1 MKSVRNFLICSM
13 VLTIPSVVTAQVA
26 TQVATHAVPL
36 AAQQEQGTYD
46 SIAGRG
52 QAENSRSLATT
63 GTKAIR
69 DLADRFVL
77 FQELREHE
85 VYSITIAADIP
96 DNNRPG
102 KVYYKKEPGH
112 VFIILEQKDTISNEG
127 IAQVWGFYPVRPV
140 SSVFLRTV
148 RCQLNDNGKRKYD
161 VRISRRLSAE
171 EFEGIKKHAIELA
184 KKKYNLNKYNCYDYA
199 VELFNSIPGIE
210 KLPVT
215 HVKFPFIFGRGGSP
229 CGLYKDLQKLKTTN
243 SGWAPSI
250 EFGSF
255 KAPASLRPLM

>member
-13 VLTIPSVVTAQVA
+13 VLTIPSVVTAQEVSHVA
-26 TQVATHAVPL
+26 NHVVPL
-36 AAQQEQGTYD
+36 AAQQEHMMYD
-46 SIAGRG
+46 SIAGAR
-52 QAENSRSLATT
+52 QAEHSKPPAA
-63 GTKAIR
+63 GTKVIR
-69 DLADRFVL
+69 DLAERFAW
-77 FQELREHE
+77 FHEPARHE

-96 DNNRPG
+96 DDKRPG

-112 VFIILEQKDTISNEG
+112 VFIILEQKDTISG
-127 IAQVWGFYPVRPV
+127 HSKAQVWGFYPVRPV

-148 RCQLNDNGKRKYD
+148 HCELNDNGKRKYD
-161 VRISRRLSAE
+161 VRITRRLSAD
-171 EFEGIKKHAIELA
+171 EFEVIKKQAIALA

-199 VELFNSIPGIE
+199 IELFNSIPGVE

-229 CGLYKDLQKLKTTN
+229 CGLYKDLQKLKTGN
-243 SGWAPSI
+243 SGWAPAI

-255 KAPASLRPLM
+255 RAPVSYRPLL

>member
-1 MKSVRNFLICSM
+1 MKSIRNFLICSM
-13 VLTIPSVVTAQVA
+13 VLTIPSVAAAQVVTQVA
-26 TQVATHAVPL
+26 TQAVPL
-36 AAQQEQGTYD
+36 AAQQEQETVD
-46 SIAGRG
+46 SIAGIR
-52 QAENSRSLATT
+52 QAENSIPPAP
-63 GTKAIR
+63 GTKIIR
-69 DLADRFVL
+69 DLAERFVL
-77 FQELREHE
+77 FQPLREHE

-96 DNNRPG
+96 DNKRPG

-112 VFIILEQKDTISNEG
+112 VFIILEQRDTTTSESV
-127 IAQVWGFYPVRPV
+127 AQVWGFYPVRPV

-148 RCQLNDNGKRKYD
+148 RCQLNDNGKRTYD
-161 VRISRRLSAE
+161 ARITKRLTAE
-171 EFEGIKKHAIELA
+171 EFEAVKQQAAALA

-229 CGLYKDLQKLKTTN
+229 CGLYRDLQKLKTGN
-243 SGWAPSI
+243 SGWAPAI

-255 KAPASLRPLM
+255 SAPASTRSLM